1 MAIASVG
8 ATVPAAS
15 EEDAR
20 AAQPSGDGP
29 AVSDRHDRVLFGS
42 VELAEVSIFAGSG
55 MKYSLSGDIEAPGPI
70 ALAMTNLGA
79 TRERWEAPDGFVA
92 HVPRMTQI
100 TRVYF
105 GHQGN
110 TSLGFLT
117 LAAGGEIMR
126 AQALGEDALPR
137 WQASRI
143 GAAFLGELWREGAL
157 PGDTGADGRAY
168 LLHANIMAG
177 TAIPSVWGRLATG
190 IAIADGVF
198 AGPEISGYH
207 EPGYREWRIG
217 AHLTGLSLGPLK
229 LRLAG
234 GVVMPDGGRSDV
246 YLGLQA
252 HMLR

>member
-1 MAIASVG
+1 MGTTGSPEV
-8 ATVPAAS
+8 TK
-15 EEDAR
+15 R
-20 AAQPSGDGP
+20 Y
-29 AVSDRHDRVLFGS
+29 DRVLFGS

-55 MKYSLSGDIEAPGPI
+55 VKYSLSGDIEAPGPI
-70 ALAMTNLGA
+70 ALVMTNLGA
-79 TRERWEAPDGFVA
+79 TRERWQAPDGFVA

-100 TRVYF
+100 TRAYF

-143 GAAFLGELWREGAL
+143 GASFLAELWREAPL
-157 PGDTGADGRAY
+157 PGRVRLAERAY
-168 LLHANIMAG
+168 LVHASLMAG
-177 TAIPSVWGRLATG
+177 TAIPSVWGRLAGG
-190 IAIADGVF
+190 IAIGESVF
-198 AGPEISGYH
+198 AGPELAAYH
-207 EPGYREWRIG
+207 EPGYSEWRIG
-217 AHLTGLSLGPLK
+217 AHLTGARLGPLR

-234 GVVMPDGGRSDV
+234 GVVIPDGGRSDI